1 MLTQSS
7 LAAAAYALAFNV
19 ATAAVILV
27 VGWIVAGWSSRL
39 VGRMVERNERFD
51 RTIASVLQR
60 MVRWGV
66 LLVTLI
72 AVLGRFGVQTTSL
85 VALLGAAGLAVGLA
99 LQGALSNVAA
109 GVMILGLR
117 PFRLGDAVDI
127 GGTVGAVEEIGLF
140 STRLRTFDG
149 VVVHQP
155 NSNIWGSE
163 IKNFSQAEGRRVDLI
178 VGIGYDDDVGEAI
191 RIAHG
196 LLEGDERVRAEPA
209 PMVAVESL
217 GADSVNLMLRYWT
230 APADFFP
237 TKLDL
242 TRSVKEAFD
251 AADIGIPFPQ
261 RDLHLIQDGPIEVRQ
276 AG

>member
-1 MLTQSS
+1 
-7 LAAAAYALAFNV
+7 V
-19 ATAAVILV
+19 K
-27 VGWIVAGWSSRL
+27 
-39 VGRMVERNERFD
+39 
-51 RTIASVLQR
+51 
-60 MVRWGV
+60 
-66 LLVTLI
+66 
-72 AVLGRFGVQTTSL
+72 TTSL